1 MNCTHCARA
10 IRLNSFDLLSYC
22 RKGHSIWCKNRKSF
36 YYIRSAGF
44 RIAFLA
50 VRKHWSKVIS
60 YCGPNKRRSPPE
72 LTHWCR
78 QKSFDIF
85 SRIKLGKK
93 TYNTSFYGC
102 VLWDLFS
109 KEAERLEKTWN
120 VSQRLMLGLSRESH
134 RYFIEPISETRHI
147 IFHIYKRF
155 VKFLSQMTSSRKG
168 ILRSLCNV
176 VMNDCQSTTGRNLR
190 RLQLLF
196 NSGSFTELQRD
207 VKTNR
212 AYQEA
217 DVNDLWKI
225 EAVKDLTKAMYD
237 NTILPNFTRDE
248 ISDIRDHIAT
258 YWRSTFIWA
267 LNHCVWRNKIN

>member
-1 MNCTHCARA
+1 MSLCINSDELPWVTSAKHLGTSLETSLSGMTKDLMEKRA
-10 IRLNSFDLLSYC
+10 IFINRNNELVQEFRFAHPQTLIKVNS
-22 RKGHSIWCKNRKSF
+22 I
-36 YYIRSAGF
+36 
-44 RIAFLA
+44 
-50 VRKHWSKVIS
+50 
-60 YCGPNKRRSPPE
+60 
-72 LTHWCR
+72 
-78 QKSFDIF
+78 
-85 SRIKLGKK
+85 
-93 TYNTSFYGC
+93 YNTSFYGC

-225 EAVKDLTKAMYD
+225 EAVKDLTNAMYD

-258 YWRSTFIWA
+258 Y
-267 LNHCVWRNKIN
+267 